1 VSFCGQAPLY
11 RQREFHQSPLWR
23 ILVDHGEEFLRTYDS
38 RYEESHGP
46 LPKQA
51 EKVMERLVRCGDPR
65 YGLSLLHCPD
75 CNVHMAVP
83 YSCKTRVCPSCVSR
97 RAEVLAHSL
106 AEKLPE
112 GDYRHLVITLPKK
125 MGLRKRFQL
134 NTRLHRQIGRLIH
147 RVLTRWTAS
156 QIGCHRN
163 RREEREKARPGIV
176 MAVQT
181 FGSGLKS
188 HVHYHVLIS
197 DGVWF
202 SDGSYYAL
210 GHWDQA
216 SLLEQLRH
224 SILKSLV
231 ARKCLQLE
239 TARLLESWPLERSG
253 FSAFIGDTINQPT
266 DRPRLERVLNYIFR
280 PSMPLKHLSYVEST
294 GQVRFSPPRTAAKVW
309 DHAFDFLADWVQHI
323 PRARQ
328 HQVTYAGWFANALG
342 NLNPSKK
349 ESPVVQD
356 DAEEPE
362 KAKSRWVKWRTLVL
376 RCWAVDP
383 ELCPKCGKEM
393 KRSKALTEQAELQRL
408 LKNLGIG
415 LYPTRPRSPP
425 PPSDHLDLDDA
436 NFSDCD
442 SQAPEGWDQWEAA

>member
-1 VSFCGQAPLY
+1 MSFCGQAPLY
-11 RQREFHQSPLWR
+11 RQREFHQGPLWR

-51 EKVMERLVRCGDPR
+51 DKVMERLVRCGDPR

-75 CNVHMAVP
+75 CNVHLAVP

-112 GDYRHLVITLPKK
+112 VDYRHLVITLPKK

-134 NTRLHRQIGRLIH
+134 DTRLHRQIGRLIH

-163 RREEREKARPGIV
+163 RKEEREKARPGII
-176 MAVQT
+176 MAVQS

-188 HVHYHVLIS
+188 HVHYHILIS

-202 SDGSYYAL
+202 PDGSYYAL

-216 SLLEQLRH
+216 SLLSQLRH

-239 TARLLESWPLERSG
+239 TAQLLESWPLERSG
-253 FSAFIGDTINQPT
+253 FSAFVGDTITQPA
-266 DRPRLERVLNYIFR
+266 DRPRLERVLNYILR
-280 PSMPLKHLSYVEST
+280 PALPLKHLSYVEST
-294 GQVRFSPPRTAAKVW
+294 GQVRFSPPRSAPKLW

-328 HQVTYAGWFANALG
+328 HQVTYAGHFANALG
-342 NLNPSKK
+342 NLNPNKK
-349 ESPVVQD
+349 ESSVVQH
-356 DAEEPE
+356 DAQEPE
-362 KAKSRWVKWRTLVL
+362 KAKSRWVKWRTLIL

-425 PPSDHLDLDDA
+425 PPSAHLDLDDA

-442 SQAPEGWDQWEAA
+442 SQVPEGWEQWEAA

>member
-1 VSFCGQAPLY
+1 
-11 RQREFHQSPLWR
+11 
-23 ILVDHGEEFLRTYDS
+23 
-38 RYEESHGP
+38 
-46 LPKQA
+46 
-51 EKVMERLVRCGDPR
+51 M
-65 YGLSLLHCPD
+65 SLHHP
-75 CNVHMAVP
+75 
-83 YSCKTRVCPSCVSR
+83 CVNR

-134 NTRLHRQIGRLIH
+134 DTRLHRQIGRLIH

-163 RREEREKARPGIV
+163 RKEEREKARPGII
-176 MAVQT
+176 MAVQS
-181 FGSGLKS
+181 FGAGLKS
-188 HVHYHVLIS
+188 HVHYHILIS

-202 SDGSYYAL
+202 PDGSYYAL

-216 SLLEQLRH
+216 SLLSQLRH

-239 TARLLESWPLERSG
+239 TAKLLESWPLERSG
-253 FSAFIGDTINQPT
+253 FSAFVGDAINQPT

-294 GQVRFSPPRTAAKVW
+294 GQVRFSPPRSAPKVW

-323 PRARQ
+323 PRAKQ
-328 HQVTYAGWFANALG
+328 HQVTYAGHFANALG
-342 NLNPSKK
+342 NLNLSKK

-356 DAEEPE
+356 EAEEPE
-362 KAKSRWVKWRTLVL
+362 KAKRWVKWRTLIL
-376 RCWAVDP
+376 RCWAIDP

-425 PPSDHLDLDDA
+425 PPSAHLDLDDA
-436 NFSDCD
+436 NFTDCD
-442 SQAPEGWDQWEAA
+442 SQVPDGWDQWEAA